1 MEVASVHPPAHDVAI
16 PARNPKEDKMAPNS
30 AKQNPRNLVG
40 RNSGGGPDGVTR
52 MIPSDREARRGLRP
66 IEISGSGWLRPFTLG
81 LGAALVVGASVTA
94 LAMQRARQER
104 TLRHRVGRMINW
116 R

>member
-1 MEVASVHPPAHDVAI
+1 MASNTAHHTPQHP
-16 PARNPKEDKMAPNS
+16 
-30 AKQNPRNLVG
+30 VG
-40 RNSGGGPDGVTR
+40 RYSGGGPDGVTR
-52 MIPSDREARRGLRP
+52 MVPSDREAQRGLQP
-66 IEISGSGWLRPFTLG
+66 IELSGPGWLRPLTLG
-81 LGAALVVGASVTA
+81 LGAALLVGASVTA

>member
-1 MEVASVHPPAHDVAI
+1 
-16 PARNPKEDKMAPNS
+16 MAPNS

-52 MIPSDREARRGLRP
+52 MVPTEREAERGVEP
-66 IEISGSGWLRPFTLG
+66 IDISGAGWLRPLALG

-94 LAMQRARQER
+94 LAMQRAREQR
-104 TLRHRVGRMINW
+104 KLRHRVGRMINW

>member
-1 MEVASVHPPAHDVAI
+1 
-16 PARNPKEDKMAPNS
+16 MAPNS

-40 RNSGGGPDGVTR
+40 RNSGAGPDGVTR
-52 MIPSDREARRGLRP
+52 MTPSDREAERGLQP
-66 IEISGSGWLRPFTLG
+66 IDISGPGWLRPLTLG
-81 LGAALVVGASVTA
+81 LGAALLVGASVTA

-104 TLRHRVGRMINW
+104 TLRHRIGRMIDW